1 MDFITALEKEFI
13 AQANTAQSMAMQAYM
28 KNHFPFFV
36 TESFVLG
43 LVMD

>member
-28 KNHFPFFV
+28 KNHFPFFGIAMPQRR
-36 TESFVLG
+36 EIG
-43 LVMD
+43 